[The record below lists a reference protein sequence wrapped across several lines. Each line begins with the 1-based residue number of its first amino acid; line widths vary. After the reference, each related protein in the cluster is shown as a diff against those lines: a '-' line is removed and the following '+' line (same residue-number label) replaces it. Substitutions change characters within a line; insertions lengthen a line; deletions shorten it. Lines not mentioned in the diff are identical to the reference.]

1 MPKEIVD
8 ITPEDSIVPIY
19 LEELTEEELTQRE
32 TDAVAH
38 QLEEDAKVAARESA
52 VVKLSAL
59 GLTEDEI
66 KALVGA

>member
-8 ITPEDSIVPIY
+8 ITPKDSIVPIY

-52 VVKLSAL
+52 IAKLSAL